1 MTNQEN
7 GVDLKSAAVTEE
19 KKLFIE
25 TYGCQMNVADSEV
38 VASIMKMDGY
48 AVTDKIEDAD
58 AIFVNTCSVRDNAEQ
73 KIYGRL
79 QYFQSLKRKKKSL
92 VIGVLGCMAERVK
105 EELIEVHHADLVVG
119 PDSYMDLPN
128 LVGAVEHG
136 EKAINVE
143 LSTQETYKDV
153 IPIEVHHADLVVGP
167 DSYMDLPNL
176 VGAVEHGEKAINVEL
191 STQETYKDV
200 IPLKLGGVH
209 ISGFVSIMRGCNNFC
224 TYCIVPYTRGRER
237 SRDIESILN
246 EIRDMRD
253 KGFKEVTLLGQNV
266 NSYLFEKEGE
276 KISFPAL
283 LKRVAE
289 EVPEMR
295 VRFTTSHPKDMSDE
309 TLHVIAEHDN
319 ICKMIHLPAQ
329 SGSSRILK
337 VMNRK
342 YTREWYLDRIAA
354 IRRILPDCAISTD
367 LFCGFHSETEEDYQE
382 TLSLMR
388 EVGYDSA
395 FLFKYSERPGTYA
408 AQHLPDTVSEEEKVR
423 RLQGM
428 IDLQNQLSEES
439 NKRDIG
445 KVFEV
450 LIEGFSKRS
459 REQLFGRTSQNKVVI
474 FDKKNYRVGQFIKV
488 RINRASSAT
497 LFGDPVE

>member
-1 MTNQEN
+1 MDQRSVRDILAGKTY
-7 GVDLKSAAVTEE
+7 
-19 KKLFIE
+19 FIR
-25 TYGCQMNVADSEV
+25 TFGCQMNQHDSERVSGLLDSYGCLMALDPAHADIVVFMTCCVREAADTRLYGQCNSCKSLPPSPSGKRV
-38 VASIMKMDGY
+38 VAVGGCIAQRDGEGLLTNVDNVNVIFGTHSI
-48 AVTDKIEDAD
+48 AHVA
-58 AIFVNTCSVRDNAEQ
+58 
-73 KIYGRL
+73 
-79 QYFQSLKRKKKSL
+79 
-92 VIGVLGCMAERVK
+92 
-105 EELIEVHHADLVVG
+105 ELIAEAFLDGKRHIRTNEHEDTDAMSMPWHRETQYHAWV
-119 PDSYMDLPN
+119 
-128 LVGAVEHG
+128 
-136 EKAINVE
+136 
-143 LSTQETYKDV
+143 
-153 IPIEVHHADLVVGP
+153 PI
-167 DSYMDLPNL
+167 M
-176 VGAVEHGEKAINVEL
+176 
-191 STQETYKDV
+191 T
-200 IPLKLGGVH
+200 
-209 ISGFVSIMRGCNNFC
+209 GCNNFC

>member
-1 MTNQEN
+1 MTTAENQ
-7 GVDLKSAAVTEE
+7 GADLKSAAEKAE

-38 VASIMKMDGY
+38 VASIMQMDGY
-48 AVTDKIEDAD
+48 ALTEKIEEAD

-79 QYFQSLKRKKKSL
+79 QYFQSLRKKKKHL
-92 VIGVLGCMAERVK
+92 IVGVMGCMAERVK
-105 EELIEVHHADLVVG
+105 DELIHVHHADLVVG
-119 PDSYMDLPN
+119 PDAYLDLPN
-128 LVGAVEHG
+128 LVGAVER
-136 EKAINVE
+136 
-143 LSTQETYKDV
+143 
-153 IPIEVHHADLVVGP
+153 
-167 DSYMDLPNL
+167 
-176 VGAVEHGEKAINVEL
+176 GEKAINVEL

-200 IPLKLGGVH
+200 IPLKLPGVH

-237 SRDIESILN
+237 SRDVESILN

-266 NSYLFEKEGE
+266 NSYRFERGDEV
-276 KISFPAL
+276 ITFPRLLAL
-283 LKRVAE
+283 VAE
-289 EVPEMR
+289 EVPQMR

-309 TLHVIAEHDN
+309 TLEVIAAHDN
-319 ICKMIHLPAQ
+319 LCKMIHLPAQ
-329 SGSSRILK
+329 SGSDRILK
-337 VMNRK
+337 EMNRK
-342 YTREWYLDRIAA
+342 YTRAWYLDRIAA

-367 LFCGFHSETEEDYQE
+367 LFCGFHSETEEDYEQ

-408 AQHLPDTVSEEEKVR
+408 SKHLPDDVPEEEKIR

-439 NKRDIG
+439 NRRDIG
-445 KVFEV
+445 KTFEV

-474 FDKKNYRVGQFIKV
+474 FDKQDFHVGQFIRVK
-488 RINRASSAT
+488 ITRASSAT
-497 LFGDPVE
+497 LFGEVVE

>member
-1 MTNQEN
+1 MDQRSVRDILT
-7 GVDLKSAAVTEE
+7 GKTY
-19 KKLFIE
+19 FIR
-25 TYGCQMNVADSEV
+25 TFGCQMNQHDSERVSGLLDSYGCLMALDPAHADIVVFMTCCVREAADTRLYGQCNSCKSLPPSPSGKRV
-38 VASIMKMDGY
+38 VAVGGCIAQRDGEGLLTNVDNVNVIFGTHSI
-48 AVTDKIEDAD
+48 AHVA
-58 AIFVNTCSVRDNAEQ
+58 
-73 KIYGRL
+73 
-79 QYFQSLKRKKKSL
+79 
-92 VIGVLGCMAERVK
+92 
-105 EELIEVHHADLVVG
+105 ELIAEAFLDGKRHIRTNEHEDTDAMSMPWHRETQYHAWV
-119 PDSYMDLPN
+119 
-128 LVGAVEHG
+128 
-136 EKAINVE
+136 
-143 LSTQETYKDV
+143 
-153 IPIEVHHADLVVGP
+153 PI
-167 DSYMDLPNL
+167 M
-176 VGAVEHGEKAINVEL
+176 
-191 STQETYKDV
+191 T
-200 IPLKLGGVH
+200 
-209 ISGFVSIMRGCNNFC
+209 GCNNFC